1 MLMIGFAVIVRAVRG
16 ESDAV
21 DIVLH
26 HYRGYINW
34 VIHRKMRSRSVVYD
48 AWTVEQIRCDI
59 ETTLIWCILKFE
71 VK

>member
-1 MLMIGFAVIVRAVRG
+1 MQMIDFAVIVRAVRG
-16 ESDAV
+16 EADSV

-34 VIHRKMRSRSVVYD
+34 VIHNNMVKKQVVYD
-48 AWTVEQIRCDI
+48 AWTTEQIRCDI